1 MIFGSDRNRLRR
13 YYLDAWQKRQA
24 GEALEPLE
32 ALIAGV
38 VAQHPEY
45 HVLLESADDLD
56 RDYTPETHQTN
67 PFLHMGMHISL
78 AEQIGSDRP
87 PGIREL
93 HRRIAGACRD
103 PHEAEHRMMECLGLV
118 LWEAQRQ
125 SRPPDEAAYLE
136 CLKKLL

>member
-1 MIFGSDRNRLRR
+1 MIFGNDRDRLRR
-13 YYLDAWQKRQA
+13 YYLDAWRKRQA
-24 GEALEPLE
+24 GQPLEPLE

-38 VAQHPEY
+38 VEQHPEY
-45 HVLLESADDLD
+45 HDLLQSEEALKKEF
-56 RDYTPETHQTN
+56 TPDGGQTN

-87 PGIREL
+87 AGIREL
-93 HRRIAGACRD
+93 HRRLSVEAGS

-125 SRPPDEAAYLE
+125 NRPPDEHAYLE

>member
-1 MIFGSDRNRLRR
+1 MIFGNDRNRLRR

-24 GEALEPLE
+24 GEDLEPLE

-45 HVLLESADDLD
+45 HALLESADGLD
-56 RDYTPETHQTN
+56 QDYTPEMGQTN

-93 HRRIAGACRD
+93 HQRIAVACGD
-103 PHEAEHRMMECLGLV
+103 AHEAEHRMMECLGLV

-125 SRPPDEAAYLE
+125 NRPPNEKAYLE
-136 CLKKLL
+136 CLKRLL